1 MTHTYAPR
9 VSLSGLI
16 VSCVVLAGLTGC
28 GGGGGAPATAT
39 VPPAAM
45 TPTPTPTPT
54 PAPTPTPSSAPK
66 PILKGLVTQGAASQ
80 SAANPPAN
88 SFAELNAH
96 PGVYT
101 AAVVDLFWS
110 QLEPSQGV
118 FDDSAL
124 TSALAKLAAYNTQ
137 YPTTPVTAKLR
148 IFAGVGTPAWVIAA
162 TGGVTITDS
171 QGHSGTGGKFWT
183 TAYQGFWRGLQA
195 HLAAAYDA
203 SAMVSEVAISSCSTI
218 TAEPFILPHDAATI
232 VALMQAGYTDA
243 QGRACLTNAPGDYAA
258 WTRTP
263 LDYTFN
269 TFTTIDGGTPGT
281 DTAFTI
287 QVMDAFRAA
296 LGTRGVVANHGLQSP
311 LGPGATSIYGE
322 FANLYTQAQA
332 ATPPTVSPLEFQTI
346 SPTVD
351 WPSAITLALTYH
363 PTEIEVWDTVAA
375 GGQAPLS
382 LAQLQQWAAALK

>member
-1 MTHTYAPR
+1 M
-9 VSLSGLI
+9 
-16 VSCVVLAGLTGC
+16 
-28 GGGGGAPATAT
+28 
-39 VPPAAM
+39 
-45 TPTPTPTPT
+45 
-54 PAPTPTPSSAPK
+54 
-66 PILKGLVTQGAASQ
+66 TQGSGSQ

-118 FDDSAL
+118 FDDGAL
-124 TSALAKLAAYNTQ
+124 TSALAKLAAYNAQ
-137 YPTTPVTAKLR
+137 YPTTPASAKLR

-162 TGGVTITDS
+162 TGGVTVTDS

-195 HLAAAYDA
+195 HLAAEYDT

-232 VALMQAGYTDA
+232 VATQAGYTDA
-243 QGRACLTNAPGDYAA
+243 QGRACLMNAPAGYAA
-258 WTRTP
+258 WTKTP

-287 QVMDAFRAA
+287 QVMNAFRAA

-311 LGPGATSIYGE
+311 LGPGATAIYGE
-322 FANLYTQAQA
+322 FTNFYNQAMAAN
-332 ATPPTVSPLEFQTI
+332 PSTVPPLEFQTI
-346 SPTVD
+346 GPTVD
-351 WPSAITLALTYH
+351 WPSTIALALTYH
-363 PTEIEVWDTVAA
+363 PTEIEVWDTVAQV
-375 GGQAPLS
+375 GRRRSVSLS
-382 LAQLQQWAAALK
+382 CSNGRRR